1 MTTYQ
6 TKLRLLLIDGDVLAY
21 QAAAATERII
31 TLDGDNHFPLGSL
44 TEARAAFDH
53 RLDFLTKTLGT
64 DDCILC
70 FSGDAGANFRRA
82 LYPAYKANRAGKP
95 RPVCLAAL
103 RKELMADPSLDIRWE
118 ANLEADDL
126 LGLFTIYERSEEE
139 ERIIVSIDKDLQTI
153 PGLFFNLG
161 RPEEGIR
168 YITPEEADRAFM
180 RQALTGD
187 MTDNYPGCPKYGPA
201 TADKALATVP
211 PTIEAMWPVV
221 LAAYEK
227 AGLGPD
233 YALTMARLARILREG
248 EYDFDKGEVK
258 LWIPP
263 KNEAVTPAVA

>member
-1 MTTYQ
+1 MCEH
-6 TKLRLLLIDGDVLAY
+6 RLLLIDGDVLAY
-21 QAAAATERII
+21 QAAAATEKVI

-53 RLDFLTKTLGT
+53 RLNFLKDTLDSG
-64 DDCILC
+64 DCILC

-82 LYPAYKANRAGKP
+82 LYPAYKVNRAGKP

-103 RKELMADPSLDIRWE
+103 RKELMADPSLDIRWAE
-118 ANLEADDL
+118 NLEADDL
-126 LGLFTIYERSEEE
+126 MGLYSVPERYGEEE
-139 ERIIVSIDKDLQTI
+139 TVIVSIDKDLQTI

-201 TADKALATVP
+201 TADKALAAVP

-227 AGLGPD
+227 AGLGAD

-258 LWIPP
+258 LWTPP
-263 KNEAVTPAVA
+263 KSEAASPVPA

>member
-1 MTTYQ
+1 MS
-6 TKLRLLLIDGDVLAY
+6 KRRILLIDGDVLAW

-44 TEARAAFDH
+44 TDARAAFDY
-53 RLDFLTKTLGT
+53 RLAFLTKTLET
-64 DDCILC
+64 EDCLLC

-103 RKELMADPSLDIRWE
+103 RKELMADPSLDSRWE
-118 ANLEADDL
+118 ATLEADDL
-126 LGLFTIYERSEEE
+126 LGLLASQLRTPDTEPV
-139 ERIIVSIDKDLQTI
+139 IVSIDKDLQTL
-153 PGLFFNLG
+153 PGLFFHLG

-168 YITPEEADRAFM
+168 HITPEEANRAFL

-201 TADKALATVP
+201 TADKALAAVP
-211 PTIEAMWPVV
+211 PTLEAMWPVV
-221 LAAYEK
+221 LAAYAK

-258 LWIPP
+258 LWTPP
-263 KNEAVTPAVA
+263 KSAAAAPVPA

>member
-1 MTTYQ
+1 MSFRYH
-6 TKLRLLLIDGDVLAY
+6 RLLLIDGDVLAW
-21 QAAAATERII
+21 QAAAAAEKVI

-53 RLDFLTKTLGT
+53 HLNFLMDKLEAGHAVI
-64 DDCILC
+64 CL
-70 FSGDAGANFRRA
+70 SGDTGLNFRRA

-103 RKELMADPSLDIRWE
+103 REELLADPALETPR
-118 ANLEADDL
+118 APRLEADDL
-126 LGLFTIYERSEEE
+126 LGILSTQRRRPGTETV
-139 ERIIVSIDKDLQTI
+139 IVSIDKDLQTI
-153 PGLFFNLG
+153 PGPFFNLG

-201 TADKALATVP
+201 TADKALAAVP

-227 AGLGPD
+227 AGLGAD

-258 LWIPP
+258 LWTPP

>member
-1 MTTYQ
+1 MTTSK
-6 TKLRLLLIDGDVLAY
+6 TRRLLIDGDVLAW
-21 QAAAATERII
+21 QAAAATERIV

-53 RLDFLTKTLGT
+53 RLNFLKDTLKTE
-64 DDCILC
+64 DCILC

-103 RKELMADPSLDIRWE
+103 RQELMDDPSLDIRWA

-126 LGLFTIYERSEEE
+126 LGILASKLRTPDTET
-139 ERIIVSIDKDLQTI
+139 IIVSIDKDLQTI

-168 YITPEEADRAFM
+168 EISPEEADRAFL

-201 TADKALATVP
+201 TADKALAAVP

-221 LAAYEK
+221 LAAYAK

-258 LWIPP
+258 LWTPP
-263 KNEAVTPAVA
+263 KSEAATPVPA